1 MAQANRYTGKN
12 LYMTIGGTV
21 ISTDYKS
28 VAVKESVNSAEATG
42 GSDAHEYS
50 IPTYAA
56 SSISVEI
63 FGLKKAD
70 TNYAAIMSGTA
81 KGSTAALVYGPEGN
95 TALLPKFTAGGY
107 VESRDIDYK
116 FDDSVNVK
124 FTYKCTSAI
133 AETTF

>member
-1 MAQANRYTGKN
+1 MTQANRYTGKS
-12 LYMTIGGTV
+12 LYATIGGTV
-21 ISTDYKS
+21 ISTDFKS

-56 SSISVEI
+56 SSVDVEM

-70 TNYAAIMSGTA
+70 ANYAAIMSNTA

-95 TALLPKFTAGGY
+95 TAGLPKFTATGF
-107 VESRDIDYK
+107 VESREIEYP
-116 FDDSVNVK
+116 FDDAVNVK
-124 FTYKCTSAI
+124 FTYKCNAAI
-133 AETTF
+133 AETTW